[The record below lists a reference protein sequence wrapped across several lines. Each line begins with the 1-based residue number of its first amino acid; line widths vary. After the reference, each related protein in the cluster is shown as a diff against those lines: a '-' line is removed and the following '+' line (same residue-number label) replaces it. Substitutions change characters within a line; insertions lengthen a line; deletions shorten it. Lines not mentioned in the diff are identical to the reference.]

1 VSWRAQ
7 ASAVTLVL
15 HDALGRDLRRWLL
28 PAGIDA
34 LTIDV
39 GGMPAGAYVLTVT
52 TAGHD
57 GSAIIVHTQ

>member
-1 VSWRAQ
+1 
-7 ASAVTLVL
+7 VL

-52 TAGHD
+52 TAGR
-57 GSAIIVHTQ
+57 GCSAVLIHVQ